1 MHAFPNARGLYRG
14 GKWGGGGGVG
24 REDMALLELTDA

>member
-14 GKWGGGGGVG
+14 GKWGGGGGKGGHGTVG
-24 REDMALLELTDA
+24 ID